1 MPSSVVAQIKYDPD
15 EKYLFVVFVS
25 GDVYRYK
32 DVPEKIYK
40 NFKASISKGTFLNR
54 TIKNRFEVEKIEA

>member
-1 MPSSVVAQIKYDPD
+1 MPSSVVEHIKYDP
-15 EKYLFVVFVS
+15 EKKDLIVVFVS

-54 TIKNRFEVEKIEA
+54 TIKKKFEMEKIED

>member
-1 MPSSVVAQIKYDPD
+1 MPSSVVEHIRYDPD
-15 EKYLFVVFVS
+15 KKDLFVVFVS

-40 NFKASISKGTFLNR
+40 NFKAAISKGTFLNR
-54 TIKNRFEVEKIEA
+54 TIKKKYKMEKVKD